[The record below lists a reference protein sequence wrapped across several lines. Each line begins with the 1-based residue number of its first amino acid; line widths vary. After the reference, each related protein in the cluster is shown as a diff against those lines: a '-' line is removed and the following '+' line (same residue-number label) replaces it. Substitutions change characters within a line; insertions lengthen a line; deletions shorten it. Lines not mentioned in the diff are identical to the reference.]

1 MSIYTVAEITIKD
14 EAAYKEYQAQVPATI
29 AKYGGRYLVRGGQV
43 TPGEGGWNPGRIV
56 ILEFP
61 DVESLTNWASSPEYA
76 PVAQIRHRAADTK
89 SFMVEG
95 V

>member
-1 MSIYTVAEITIKD
+1 MSIYTIAEITIKD

-61 DVESLTNWASSPEYA
+61 DVESLNNWASSPEYA